1 MGLIQLMNDHP
12 ASLVPAFDS
21 KGGVRTVF
29 KLLDSESQ
37 ATRLQALKL
46 LGFFLSRSTHKRKY
60 DVMNP
65 HNLYSLLVEKL
76 LVHETCLTLPVYNV
90 LYEIL
95 TEHVGQEIFYQKHAE
110 PEPHFRLENP
120 MMLKVSAQ
128 LLRQSKP
135 SPELS
140 EVKKLFLSDM
150 TLLCNNNRENRRTVL
165 QMSVWQEWLISL
177 AVIHPNTEEEHKISD
192 MVFSLFRMLLH
203 HAIKFEYGGWRV
215 WVDTLAIVH
224 SKVSFEEFKLQ
235 FSAMYEQYE
244 RRRADTLTDPVERS
258 QRPIS
263 TWAGWDKEEQ
273 RKMEE
278 GKVLNEERFTEV
290 EDSVDETVQ
299 QDENMPTKEAEKEN
313 DKPVEDQVTE
323 EESSNDKES
332 HPDKSEISVNLKAED
347 EGDINSTPRVTF
359 KSQES
364 NEEAEEEEIPEEI
377 EKEEN
382 TEEEKGEDAVE
393 NGVPNV
399 NELSQPSVED
409 ITKPLE
415 EITLSDDQST
425 KKEDKETES
434 KPDSDESDSLTSK
447 IEETMDT
454 KQSTEEKTPSPEEN
468 SNNGEDE
475 NEVKETIVKN
485 DEELQEIDLENK
497 DEKVSTPES
506 EDAKHIDSEVSENK
520 ETTEGTTETTEESK
534 ENTKSV
540 IMDRAEEE
548 RESPKIT
555 VISTIDMDKPTMNG
569 IHIDDDNETPTV
581 NGRKF
586 IEVTKEFH
594 DISIS
599 DTESELNTTNEDG
612 GTDKEAPVSTTE
624 ETDSAPTRK
633 MQMPKTEQVK

>member
-1 MGLIQLMNDHP
+1 MG
-12 ASLVPAFDS
+12 

-76 LVHETCLTLPVYNV
+76 LVHESCLTLPVYNV

-128 LLRQSKP
+128 LLRQSKA

-203 HAIKFEYGGWRV
+203 RAIKFEYGGWRV

-263 TWAGWDKEEQ
+263 TISGWEKEEQ

-278 GKVLNEERFTEV
+278 GKVLNEERFSEVEEPVDAGEKEDKKSPVNEGTEEISDLKEEKKISSEETQKIESEKEEVETQEETDMDTTDATNNESKSEIEV
-290 EDSVDETVQ
+290 EDAQATPEVLFKS
-299 QDENMPTKEAEKEN
+299 
-313 DKPVEDQVTE
+313 
-323 EESSNDKES
+323 KES
-332 HPDKSEISVNLKAED
+332 VP
-347 EGDINSTPRVTF
+347 
-359 KSQES
+359 
-364 NEEAEEEEIPEEI
+364 EEADEEIPEEI
-377 EKEEN
+377 EKSEDAEEDDVEEN
-382 TEEEKGEDAVE
+382 EI
-393 NGVPNV
+393 PNV
-399 NELSQPSVED
+399 NKCTSPSVED
-409 ITKPLE
+409 ISKPLSDIALSSDHSDE
-415 EITLSDDQST
+415 KGEKEKNSDGESNDLQKESDIQTNKSDEIDDINIKNDEG
-425 KKEDKETES
+425 KKEDEKITNGVADEKEPMVAETDKLQEIEL
-434 KPDSDESDSLTSK
+434 DGEEETIN
-447 IEETMDT
+447 IEETEEIKLDHPESSECNEENNEDDT
-454 KQSTEEKTPSPEEN
+454 PDEEKTEN
-468 SNNGEDE
+468 
-475 NEVKETIVKN
+475 
-485 DEELQEIDLENK
+485 
-497 DEKVSTPES
+497 
-506 EDAKHIDSEVSENK
+506 
-520 ETTEGTTETTEESK
+520 
-534 ENTKSV
+534 
-540 IMDRAEEE
+540 
-548 RESPKIT
+548 
-555 VISTIDMDKPTMNG
+555 DK
-569 IHIDDDNETPTV
+569 
-581 NGRKF
+581 
-586 IEVTKEFH
+586 
-594 DISIS
+594 
-599 DTESELNTTNEDG
+599 
-612 GTDKEAPVSTTE
+612 
-624 ETDSAPTRK
+624 
-633 MQMPKTEQVK
+633 